1 MDRFEMNFTGHE
13 EKARLL
19 LLKEGFKTEKELAV
33 MTSKNVE
40 QVINE
45 NFECYKCG
53 FDWLLVPKDEVSE
66 FNSIVTWIER

>member
-19 LLKEGFKTEKELAV
+19 LLKKGFKTEKELAV

-53 FDWLLVPKDEVSE
+53 EDWLLVPKDEVSE